1 MKEPEFFTGPHEF
14 HTDGWIT
21 CAPFERLLNIKIAEA
36 VDGHATLTMPF
47 LHEYAQG
54 AGLMHGGAIATL
66 ADTAVVMAIKSII
79 TPGSHFGTTAMHM
92 RYLHPIKQGVITA
105 YAHVTSSNNRQ
116 IEGRAAVYDHTNRVA
131 AELTCTFKLARDTRI
146 RATTFADAQLGR

>member
-1 MKEPEFFTGPHEF
+1 ME
-14 HTDGWIT
+14 GWIT
-21 CAPFERLLNIKIAEA
+21 CAPFERLLNIKIQEA

-47 LHEYAQG
+47 LHDYAQG

-79 TPGSHFGTTAMHM
+79 TPGSHFATTAMHM
-92 RYLHPIKQGVITA
+92 RYLRPIKQGVITA
-105 YAHVTSSNNRQ
+105 YAHVTPSDDHVM
-116 IEGRAAVYDHTNRVA
+116 EGRAAVYDPTNRVA

-146 RATTFADAQLGR
+146 QAITFPDVKHRR